1 MKTVVLKKIVQALTL
16 ASAAAFGSSAF
27 AGATW
32 LFGDNNPTNECNAT
46 EAAGGCAA
54 QAGSTAGSPSV
65 RVSAFSTT
73 GTSGTFAAATLT
85 SWDGG
90 LGVQA
95 NGAVNDSGTPQH
107 AIDNSGYTDMIL
119 LNFGSAKIDLD
130 SVKIGWNNNGDADI
144 SVFRYIGTSASPT
157 PAGLSA
163 TNMSSGGWE
172 LVGNYADL
180 STSGARPVNSTDKSS
195 SWWLI
200 SAYSE
205 GFGSSKEA
213 AGGTL
218 GSGNDYFKVLSVA
231 GNVVPP
237 PPTSK
242 IPEPGSLALMGIAMA
257 GFVATRRRKSKAI

>member
-54 QAGSTAGSPSV
+54 QAGSTAGSPGV
-65 RVSAFSTT
+65 KVSAYSTT

-95 NGAVNDSGTPQH
+95 NGSVSDSGTPQH
-107 AIDNSGYTDMIL
+107 AIDNNGYTDMIL

-130 SVKIGWNNNGDADI
+130 SIKIGWNNNGDADI
-144 SVFRYIGTSASPT
+144 SVFRYVGTSASPT
-157 PAGLSA
+157 PAGLSV

-180 STSGARPVNSTDKSS
+180 STSGARGVNSTNTSS

-205 GFGSSKEA
+205 GFGSSKET

-231 GNVVPP
+231 GNVVAPP
-237 PPTSK
+237 PPSK
-242 IPEPGSLALMGIAMA
+242 IPEPGSLALMGVAMA